1 MKTEIKTV
9 RKIVLKTGHKI
20 IYSYFKKKMSFI
32 KVKDPRKREE
42 LIKDFIETRKRIKDN
57 FIAKKVGEIEY
68 QTGLTKLFKPVT
80 ETQKATAKEITEAQK
95 AAAEKITQELL
106 PIKEGIEGLP
116 GAISVAGQSLSFP
129 AYPALEMTE
138 EKLTNIGPTASNYL
152 LPTFRQKATQSD
164 IKPGDPKGTFFKI
177 NETPIKIENDDII
190 IKDERFKGTPGLWK
204 LLTSKHIPDITEYNA
219 VDLRDYITIMH
230 ITKATYDKKDKRVG
244 GNDKMNKLIKPL
256 VKALEEDKSGNK
268 LITEI
273 NKHFG
278 FEEETDE
285 EETDEEEEE
294 EYEVPASIPLT
305 PTSKAGQSL
314 KGTGLRKAGQGL
326 KILPSDPNA
335 LIDRF
340 DLLFSSKKAGHT
352 GVRNEIVS
360 ILDELKRQG
369 VLKTNEYKK
378 LNSLIKK

>member
-1 MKTEIKTV
+1 
-9 RKIVLKTGHKI
+9 
-20 IYSYFKKKMSFI
+20 MSFI

-57 FIAKKVGEIEY
+57 FVAKKVGEIEY

-80 ETQKATAKEITEAQK
+80 ETQKATAKEITDAQK

-106 PIKEGIEGLP
+106 PIKAGIEGLP
-116 GAISVAGQSLSFP
+116 GAISFP
-129 AYPALEMTE
+129 TYPALEMTE
-138 EKLTNIGPTASNYL
+138 EELIKIGPIARKYIQSNL
-152 LPTFRQKATQSD
+152 GRATTKAGLYSEND
-164 IKPGDPKGTFFKI
+164 NLKI
-177 NETPIKIENDDII
+177 GYRPVKIENDDII
-190 IKDERFKGTPGLWK
+190 IDDERFKGTPGLWE
-204 LLTSKHIPDITEYNA
+204 LITSNNIPEKEKYKA
-219 VDLRDYITIMH
+219 EDLRDYITIMH
-230 ITKATYDKKDKRVG
+230 IIKATYDKNNKRVG
-244 GNDKMNKLIKPL
+244 GNNNKMNNLIKPL
-256 VKALEEDKSGNK
+256 VIALEKDGEKG
-268 LITEI
+268 LIDIIEE
-273 NKHFG
+273 HFRLKKDY
-278 FEEETDE
+278 EEVFD
-285 EETDEEEEE
+285 
-294 EYEVPASIPLT
+294 EYEEDALYPFT
-305 PTSKAGQSL
+305 PT
-314 KGTGLRKAGQGL
+314 KGTGL

>member
-1 MKTEIKTV
+1 
-9 RKIVLKTGHKI
+9 
-20 IYSYFKKKMSFI
+20 MSFI

-42 LIKDFIETRKRIKDN
+42 LMRDFIETRKRIKDN
-57 FIAKKVGEIEY
+57 FVARKVGEIEY

-95 AAAEKITQELL
+95 ATAEKITQELL
-106 PIKEGIEGLP
+106 PIKESIEKLP
-116 GAISVAGQSLSFP
+116 GAISFP
-129 AYPALEMTE
+129 TFSALELTE
-138 EKLTNIGPTASNYL
+138 EELIKIGPIARKYIQSNLGRTTTRAGIYSEDDNL
-152 LPTFRQKATQSD
+152 
-164 IKPGDPKGTFFKI
+164 KI
-177 NETPIKIENDDII
+177 GYRPVKIENDDII
-190 IKDERFKGTPGLWK
+190 INDERFKGTHGLWE
-204 LLTSKHIPDITEYNA
+204 LITSNDIPEKEKYNA
-219 VDLRDYITIMH
+219 TDLRDYITIMN
-230 ITKATYDKKDKRVG
+230 ITKATFDKNNKRIG
-244 GNDKMNKLIKPL
+244 GKNNKMNNLIKPFVIALEKGGGDKLIK
-256 VKALEEDKSGNK
+256 
-268 LITEI
+268 EI

-285 EETDEEEEE
+285 EDEYQEFEE
-294 EYEVPASIPLT
+294 EYTLSPI
-305 PTSKAGQSL
+305 
-314 KGTGLRKAGQGL
+314 KGTGL

-369 VLKTNEYKK
+369 VIKTNEYKK